1 MARQT
6 ARIPELDGL
15 RGVAISLVIVY
26 HYFYY
31 NPGVG
36 HHTTGLIRKTFVLLE
51 KFFAVG
57 WSGVDLFFVLSG
69 FLIGSI
75 LLDVRASPHYF
86 KTFYLRRFYRIVPIY
101 YAWISAYLLLTCFSG
116 EFFDRVRIV
125 VPLFLFLQNFGLQ
138 YSSGLAN
145 AWFLP
150 AWSLAVE
157 EQFYLIAPLVIRLMS
172 RRKLYMLLVAVI
184 LAAPILRVWVYH
196 HIPVRPGS
204 LPLDYTLM
212 PCRADSLAIGI
223 LAALLWRNLVFR
235 EWLTG
240 HSNLLRALT
249 GLFLAGMLALFVWT
263 PLKNSQ
269 LIQCVGI
276 TWVDFFYG
284 LVMILALAAPAGAI
298 AVFARTH
305 WLAEIGRVSYCLY
318 LIHDAVRFGAGLLVK
333 TAIPHVP
340 SWALVAANAV
350 AAVISYLICR
360 VSWVYFEH
368 PLLRRGHEWK
378 Y

>member
-31 NPGVG
+31 NPGAG
-36 HHTTGLIRKTFVLLE
+36 HHTTGLIRKTFVFLE

-69 FLIGSI
+69 FLIGGI

-101 YAWISAYLLLTCFSG
+101 YAWISAYLLLTSCSG
-116 EFFDRVRIV
+116 EFFGRARMVAA
-125 VPLFLFLQNFGLQ
+125 LFLFLQNFGLQ
-138 YSSGLAN
+138 YSSGLAD

-172 RRKLYMLLVAVI
+172 RRKLYLLLIAVI
-184 LAAPILRVWVYH
+184 LAAPTLRIWIYQ

-240 HSNLLRALT
+240 HRNLLRALT
-249 GLFLAGMLALFVWT
+249 GLFLVGMLALFAWT

-269 LIQCVGI
+269 LVQCVGI
-276 TWVDFFYG
+276 TWIDVFYG
-284 LVMILALAAPAGAI
+284 LVMMLALAAPAGLT

-333 TAIPHVP
+333 TASPYAP

-350 AAVISYLICR
+350 AAVISYLISR

-368 PLLRRGHEWK
+368 PLLRRGHQWK